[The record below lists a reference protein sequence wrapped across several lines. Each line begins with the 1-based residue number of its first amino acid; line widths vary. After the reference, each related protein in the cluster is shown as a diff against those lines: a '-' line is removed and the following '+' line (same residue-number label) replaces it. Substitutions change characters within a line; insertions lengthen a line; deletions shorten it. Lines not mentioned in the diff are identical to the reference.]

1 MMLQAANCRP
11 PGVLEVSGPSDYGL
25 LVSRLRGGKALHSV
39 ARTPLS
45 SIRVLPDASVHR
57 RTRLVSGSTGCFA
70 AACHCRCPGV
80 PQESSFSLLCSL
92 CGAAHDR
99 GCISVLQVLTPDV
112 SKAPS
117 KCSQKGPLQRLHCSR
132 VFPTL
137 PRESHVLNATA

>member
-70 AACHCRCPGV
+70 AACHCRCPV
-80 PQESSFSLLCSL
+80 FLK
-92 CGAAHDR
+92 
-99 GCISVLQVLTPDV
+99 
-112 SKAPS
+112 KAPFL
-117 KCSQKGPLQRLHCSR
+117 CCAPFVARLMIAD
-132 VFPTL
+132 VF
-137 PRESHVLNATA
+137 RCCKY